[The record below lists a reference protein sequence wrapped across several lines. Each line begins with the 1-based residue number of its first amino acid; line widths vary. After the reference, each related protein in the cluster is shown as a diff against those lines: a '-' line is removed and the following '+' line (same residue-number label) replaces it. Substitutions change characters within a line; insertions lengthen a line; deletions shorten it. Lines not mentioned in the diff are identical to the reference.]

1 MAPHKTGGKNNA
13 TEQSKNTQKMNDNKI
28 ATAKR
33 EAHTSTKMGG
43 KITQTNPKILKLNDN
58 YNVPQ
63 NAEPT
68 PQPKWEV
75 CNTACYIQNYNK
87 H

>member
-1 MAPHKTGGKNNA
+1 MQPNKT
-13 TEQSKNTQKMNDNKI
+13 KMPKKLNDNKI
-28 ATAKR
+28 AIAKR
-33 EAHTSTKMGG
+33 EANTSTKMGG

-63 NAEPT
+63 NSEPT

-75 CNTACYIQNYNK
+75 CKSERFIQNYNN

>member
-1 MAPHKTGGKNNA
+1 MQPNKTKIPKK
-13 TEQSKNTQKMNDNKI
+13 SNDNKI
-28 ATAKR
+28 VTAKR
-33 EAHTSTKMGG
+33 EANTSTKTGG

-58 YNVPQ
+58 KNVPQ

-75 CNTACYIQNYNK
+75 CKSAKCS
-87 H
+87 

>member
-1 MAPHKTGGKNNA
+1 
-13 TEQSKNTQKMNDNKI
+13 MNDNKI

-33 EAHTSTKMGG
+33 EANTSTKMGG

-75 CNTACYIQNYNK
+75 CNSARYIQKYNK
-87 H
+87 KH